1 MKDFLKWVFY
11 ESPVWVREIATFVM
25 LSGIFLFFG
34 SLVWAALSGYWIVP
48 AMLPLLGVWVILHTY
63 QKSKKEKK
71 DETI

>member
-1 MKDFLKWVFY
+1 MKDFLKWVFD

-34 SLVWAALSGYWIVP
+34 ILVWATLNNYWIIP
-48 AMLPLLGVWVILHTY
+48 AMFPLIGVWVILHTY

-71 DETI
+71 DE